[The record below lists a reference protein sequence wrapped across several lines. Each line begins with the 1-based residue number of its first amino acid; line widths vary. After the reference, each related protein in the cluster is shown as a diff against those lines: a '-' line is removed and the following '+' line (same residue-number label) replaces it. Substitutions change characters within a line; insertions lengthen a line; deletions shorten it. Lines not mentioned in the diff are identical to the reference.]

1 MPHVSERREDD
12 DPTVRPQDR
21 TAGPDRSPEGTLGGQ
36 PINADE
42 TAPRETV
49 PEPHGEG
56 QGGGDRHPEAVDDEP
71 GSDL

>member
-1 MPHVSERREDD
+1 MPHVSERQPNDD
-12 DPTVRPQDR
+12 DLKPRDR
-21 TAGPDRSPEGTLGGQ
+21 TDAPADKPSGQLGGH

-49 PEPHGEG
+49 PESNE
-56 QGGGDRHPEAVDDEP
+56 GGGTSRHPEAVDDEP